1 MVLVGVART
10 GGRFPELRAV
20 PGAVAA
26 VRDWAVA
33 QGVPD
38 DLLLTYTD
46 ADGGPVDAGA
56 VLAGVRGLL
65 DRGDVEQLVLY
76 FSGHGI
82 NTGSSEFWLLP
93 GAPEDGGQAVN
104 VSLTAWYAERLPVRH
119 VVLLSDACRTAA
131 TSTQELAIQGTAV
144 VPNLPPRGPAAA
156 VDVFYACAL
165 GDPAYE
171 LTDPAAAGAA
181 YRAVFT
187 SALVAAL
194 RGDHPAVVGGD
205 DGAAPAA
212 GLVRPWPL
220 KRALPGLVAAE
231 LTAAGAPLAV
241 AQTPDARLSSDPDVA
256 WLSRLVPWPPAG
268 AEGHE
273 SLTAAD
279 VPPPEAGPAP
289 LPPEIAT
296 AADRLAVGL
305 ALAEPGPAASVR
317 VLGDPAAEV
326 LPGTDDAAVVALS
339 AGGCAVLPLM
349 PGRVTVATVEDGRLV
364 DCALPRADAPRATA
378 ALGRRAL
385 AAASSR
391 FGLGAD
397 DTGRGGTRDDLDAD
411 LDADPLAAVYRA
423 WALHDRGR
431 RDDLAALAAPGA
443 PGARLFDVLLL
454 ADPGAPPDRWAALL
468 TPVPLLARGW
478 ALLPAAPEAVRVRA
492 AAFGPRLPGH
502 WTVFAFAADAPRV
515 AAALRAPEEA
525 P

>member
-26 VRDWAVA
+26 VRDWALA
-33 QGVPD
+33 QGVPA

-46 ADGGPVDAGA
+46 ADGGAVDAGA

-119 VVLLSDACRTAA
+119 VVLVSDACRTAA

-171 LTDPAAAGAA
+171 LTDPAAAGEA

-194 RGDHPAVVGGD
+194 RGDHPALVGGE
-205 DGAAPAA
+205 DGAASGA

-268 AEGHE
+268 TDGHE
-273 SLTAAD
+273 SLAAPGA
-279 VPPPEAGPAP
+279 VPPPDPGPAP
-289 LPPEIAT
+289 LPAEVTT

-305 ALAEPGPAASVR
+305 ALAGPGPAASVR
-317 VLGDPAAEV
+317 VLGDPAAQV
-326 LPGTDDAAVVALS
+326 LPGTDGAAVVALS
-339 AGGCAVLPLM
+339 AGGCAVLPLL

-391 FGLGAD
+391 FGLDAD
-397 DTGRGGTRDDLDAD
+397 DTDDDADAD

-431 RDDLAALAAPGA
+431 RADLAALAAPGA

-454 ADPGAPPDRWAALL
+454 ADPAAPPDRWRALL

-478 ALLPAAPEAVRVRA
+478 ALLPAAPDAVRARA

-502 WTVFAFAADAPRV
+502 WTVVAADAPRV

>member
-1 MVLVGVART
+1 MARAMVLVGVART

-26 VRDWAVA
+26 VRDWALA
-33 QGVPD
+33 QGVPA
-38 DLLLTYTD
+38 DLLLTYAD
-46 ADGGPVDAGA
+46 ADGGAVDAGA

-119 VVLLSDACRTAA
+119 VVLVSDACRTAA

-171 LTDPAAAGAA
+171 LTDPAAAGEA

-194 RGDHPAVVGGD
+194 RGDHPALVGGE
-205 DGAAPAA
+205 DGAASGA

-268 AEGHE
+268 ADGHE
-273 SLTAAD
+273 SL
-279 VPPPEAGPAP
+279 
-289 LPPEIAT
+289 
-296 AADRLAVGL
+296 
-305 ALAEPGPAASVR
+305 
-317 VLGDPAAEV
+317 
-326 LPGTDDAAVVALS
+326 
-339 AGGCAVLPLM
+339 
-349 PGRVTVATVEDGRLV
+349 
-364 DCALPRADAPRATA
+364 
-378 ALGRRAL
+378 
-385 AAASSR
+385 
-391 FGLGAD
+391 
-397 DTGRGGTRDDLDAD
+397 
-411 LDADPLAAVYRA
+411 
-423 WALHDRGR
+423 
-431 RDDLAALAAPGA
+431 
-443 PGARLFDVLLL
+443 
-454 ADPGAPPDRWAALL
+454 
-468 TPVPLLARGW
+468 
-478 ALLPAAPEAVRVRA
+478 
-492 AAFGPRLPGH
+492 
-502 WTVFAFAADAPRV
+502 
-515 AAALRAPEEA
+515 
-525 P
+525 